1 MSVRSP
7 VDDAAQGFPSGCGSQ
22 ELVCTRD
29 GAVAVIQFNRPQSLN
44 AITPQMEAELQTALD
59 SADADQSVRAIV
71 LRGDEAA
78 FSSGYDF
85 GAAQVFGTE
94 TDRLMHWWNVHMSSP
109 DRHFHLMELGTPV
122 IAAVRG
128 WCLGGG
134 FWYALSADITLAGDD
149 AVFGQPEVRELEN
162 SSVLLALLAGWKNA
176 YRYSLTGDHFGAA
189 EALRI
194 GIVNEVV
201 PSSEVVARAIE
212 LGHRIARVPATSVR
226 LNKALTAMGLDAM
239 GVRTA
244 IRSAALVSVVIHGSH
259 DSAELEELR
268 EVRRS
273 QGMKASLRLRD
284 DPFRPEPGGPRSEE
298 RGMRGDGA
306 RGA

>member
-1 MSVRSP
+1 V
-7 VDDAAQGFPSGCGSQ
+7 Q
-22 ELVCTRD
+22 
-29 GAVAVIQFNRPQSLN
+29 AVAVIHLNRPETLN
-44 AITPQMEAELQTALD
+44 ALTPRMEGDLHAALD
-59 SADADQSVRAIV
+59 CADADETVRAIV
-71 LRGDEAA
+71 LAGEGSA

-85 GAAQVFGTE
+85 GEPMAFDTE
-94 TDRLMHWWNVHMSSP
+94 TDRLMHWWRVHMNSP

-134 FWYALSADITLAGDD
+134 FWYALAADITLAGED

-162 SSVLLALLAGWKNA
+162 SSILLALLAGWKNA
-176 YRYSLTGDHFGAA
+176 YRYSLTGDHFDAT

-201 PSSEVVARAIE
+201 RSDDVVARAIE
-212 LGHRIARVPATSVR
+212 LGQRIARVPATSVR
-226 LNKALTAMGLDAM
+226 LNKALTSMGLEAM
-239 GVRTA
+239 GVRSA
-244 IRSAALVSVVIHGSH
+244 MRSAALVSVIIHGTH

-273 QGMKASLRLRD
+273 QGMRASLRLRD
-284 DPFRPEPGGPRSEE
+284 DPFRPEPGGPRSREGGRAGTTPE
-298 RGMRGDGA
+298 APDESA
-306 RGA
+306 T